1 MSVKTFSQFM
11 QEGFLDDILAD
22 FEPVSKA
29 EIDKVM
35 KKSDAVLAKY
45 AKPKSPYKRYKPRK
59 YSGQKQEGFSTYVR
73 SQGELKKAIGGKVT
87 LDSIIKIFAN
97 DNVKVADNFQPMI
110 SISELW
116 EIREYDRK
124 MIDGFTGKNTESE
137 MKQLKADIKKNGIKE
152 HGYVSI
158 DRRKNGDVEVLLG
171 EGNHRLGIA
180 KEVGI
185 KEMPIMFSYSS
196 LR

>member
-1 MSVKTFSQFM
+1 MKKFAQFIE
-11 QEGFLDDILAD
+11 EGFLDDMLAD

-35 KKSDAVLAKY
+35 KKSDAVLAKH
-45 AKPKSPYKRYKPRK
+45 STQKRYKPRK
-59 YSGQKQEGFSTYVR
+59 YSGQKPEGFSTYVR
-73 SQGELKKAIGGKVT
+73 SQSELKKECGGKVT
-87 LDSIIKIFAN
+87 LDNIIKIFAN
-97 DNVKVADNFQPMI
+97 GNVKVADNFQPMI

-116 EIREYDRK
+116 KVREYDRK
-124 MIDGFTGKNTESE
+124 MVGGFTGKNTESE
-137 MKQLKADIKKNGIKE
+137 MKKLKADIKKNGIKE
-152 HGYVSI
+152 YGHVSI

-185 KEMPIMFSYSS
+185 KEMPIMFSYSN